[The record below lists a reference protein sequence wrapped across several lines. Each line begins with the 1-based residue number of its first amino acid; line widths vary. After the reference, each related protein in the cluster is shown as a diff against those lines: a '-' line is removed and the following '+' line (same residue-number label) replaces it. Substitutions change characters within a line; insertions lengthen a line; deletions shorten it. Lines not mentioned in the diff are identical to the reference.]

1 MSARLCTILLYDVF
15 YYREDHG
22 RSGNGGPCS
31 VNRPLFSEGKKMIL
45 RYITSLL
52 FTILLLAAVPSAAER
67 VPHEIGGFR
76 LGSSIDDY
84 DYISYRNFLK
94 QVVVDHIGGFRKGII
109 EYGVCANPGQIVKIK
124 LKYLDSSEK
133 FYRKLFKE
141 YKRRFGEP
149 DEFTGDTFG
158 IVKSWKWRF
167 RDKNG
172 NRISLSLQHNL
183 KNPDEA
189 TGNMVKLSLPDRIEA
204 ERKCFNKTCASR
216 RDAPCATRAPSD
228 VDWDALIPR

>member
-1 MSARLCTILLYDVF
+1 MIGKRVF
-15 YYREDHG
+15 
-22 RSGNGGPCS
+22 
-31 VNRPLFSEGKKMIL
+31 F
-45 RYITSLL
+45 L
-52 FTILLLAAVPSAAER
+52 FTLLLLSSVPAMAMATDQ

-76 LGSSIDDY
+76 LGASIDDY

-109 EYGVCANPGQIVKIK
+109 EYGVCDNPGQIVKIK
-124 LKYLDSSEK
+124 LKYLDSSER
-133 FYRKLFKE
+133 FYRRLFKE

-167 RDKNG
+167 RDKHG
-172 NRISLSLQHNL
+172 NRISLTLQHNL

-204 ERKCFNKTCASR
+204 ERKCFNRTCASR
-216 RDAPCATRAPSD
+216 RNAPCPTQVPQPA
-228 VDWDALIPR
+228 DWDALVPR

>member
-1 MSARLCTILLYDVF
+1 MILIFEVRTMIGKRIILLF
-15 YYREDHG
+15 G
-22 RSGNGGPCS
+22 
-31 VNRPLFSEGKKMIL
+31 
-45 RYITSLL
+45 
-52 FTILLLAAVPSAAER
+52 ILLLTSMPALAADK

-109 EYGVCANPGQIVKIK
+109 EYGVCDNPGQIVKIK

-141 YKRRFGEP
+141 FKRRFGEP

-158 IVKSWKWRF
+158 IVKSWKWHF
-167 RDKNG
+167 RDKDG

-189 TGNMVKLSLPDRIEA
+189 TGNMVKLSLPERIEA

-216 RDAPCATRAPSD
+216 RDAPCSTQAPQS
-228 VDWDALIPR
+228 VDWDALIPH